1 MSRKDIKEHDRVLIE
16 HKLYEMKLNKNMIHT
31 EAHSIATRKYGYQK
45 GVDEYY
51 GNIGKNKK
59 TNNIISAEYFPEDSR
74 QDIGTFIYDIE
85 NMKLLSI
92 NIVKEIA
99 KLT

>member
-51 GNIGKNKK
+51 GKI
-59 TNNIISAEYFPEDSR
+59 
-74 QDIGTFIYDIE
+74 
-85 NMKLLSI
+85 LW
-92 NIVKEIA
+92 
-99 KLT
+99 

>member
-31 EAHSIATRKYGYQK
+31 EAYSIATRKYGYQK

-51 GNIGKNKK
+51 GNLGKNK
-59 TNNIISAEYFPEDSR
+59 
-74 QDIGTFIYDIE
+74 E
-85 NMKLLSI
+85 N
-92 NIVKEIA
+92 E
-99 KLT
+99 